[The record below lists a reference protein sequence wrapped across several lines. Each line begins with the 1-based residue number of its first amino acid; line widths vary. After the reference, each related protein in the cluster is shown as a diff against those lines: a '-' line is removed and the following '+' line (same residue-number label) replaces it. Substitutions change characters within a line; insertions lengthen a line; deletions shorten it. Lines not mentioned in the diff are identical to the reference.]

1 MRTMIREMSMLMDVM
16 AIAILGRIGLL
27 FFIQDELLE
36 FFLSNVKVLW
46 MPIMVVMA
54 IAIFNG
60 GVVGKEIYLKIA
72 TFAGN
77 LSVRMSLI

>member
-1 MRTMIREMSMLMDVM
+1 MFLDVM
-16 AIAILGRIGLL
+16 TIVVLGRIGLL

-60 GVVGKEIYLKIA
+60 GVVGKEIYFKIA

-77 LSVRMSLI
+77 LSLRMSLI